1 VQSPDVAT
9 WNRFCRNEFRYCHP
23 AFFPPLI
30 PLNYYTLAAV
40 HRCAAWRVEDGKRA
54 VSKITDKLI
63 FDMIKQHYRPYD
75 THEAFDHGFS
85 AYLIGDSYN
94 PHDPETISAQAWDL
108 GVEAA
113 IRYKRA
119 TMA

>member
-1 VQSPDVAT
+1 MRRAA
-9 WNRFCRNEFRYCHP
+9 CR
-23 AFFPPLI
+23 
-30 PLNYYTLAAV
+30 
-40 HRCAAWRVEDGKRA
+40 DGKRA

-85 AYLIGDSYN
+85 AYLTGDSCN

-119 TMA
+119 TMV